1 MTLDAQEK
9 SRYGAKPVELYRFA
23 VGGSPV
29 YRWTSADEPIASSA
43 DGGAQTY
50 TAQPITRGPIDFSQ
64 EEGSGSIDVSV
75 ELTNPVAQ
83 AMLVEGPPSPVTL
96 TVYRLHYGDGE
107 AVVIFIG
114 RVVAAVFESGS
125 CTLKCQPLNVSL
137 KRPIPRLTFQRQ
149 CNWSTYGPGC
159 GLNKASFKDS
169 GTVMTFSGY
178 FVRAAIFATRAD
190 GWFTGGWMELADGSR
205 RYISD
210 HVGTTVTL
218 RSPFPTLAVGQT
230 FDAYAGDDRT
240 EETCLNKFN
249 NLANHLGFKRIPV
262 KNPYSEGMA

>member
-23 VGGSPV
+23 VGATPV
-29 YRWTSADEPIASSA
+29 YRWTSADEPIVSSA
-43 DGGAQTY
+43 DGGSQTY
-50 TAQPITRGPIDFSQ
+50 TPQPITRGAIDLSQ
-64 EEGSGSIDVSV
+64 EDDAGSVDVSV
-75 ELTNPVAQ
+75 DIANPIAQ
-83 AMLVEGPPSPVTL
+83 AMLVEGPASPVSL

-107 AVVIFIG
+107 TAPIFGG
-114 RVVAAVFESGS
+114 RVVGAVFEAGS
-125 CTLKCQPLNVSL
+125 CVLKCQPLNVSL
-137 KRPIPRLTFQRQ
+137 KQPIPRHTFQSQ
-149 CNWSTYGPGC
+149 CNWATYGVGC

-169 GTVMTFSGY
+169 GTVMTFAGY
-178 FVRAAIFATRAD
+178 FVRAAVFATRAD

-205 RYISD
+205 RYIIG

-218 RSPFPTLAVGQT
+218 RSPFPSLAVGQS

-262 KNPYSEGMA
+262 KNPYSEGMS